1 MTMAFSIF
9 LYPSKSLLFFLCIS
23 TSWAYTCSRIPWSMK
38 LSPFS
43 SKSAETD
50 LTKRGFRY
58 ILGSDESGTGCI
70 AGPVVVATCCL
81 LQDEI
86 IDGVNDSKVL
96 TPETRT
102 RIYQHITNN
111 PTIYAWNYQLATP
124 VDISKSDT
132 AKATIQAFRRSIE
145 RLVVDH
151 NMPYNSTYSIVDG
164 HRTPLLNI
172 PVSCRPWKQADA
184 QVYTVALA
192 SILAKV
198 TLDTIMMDLHE
209 QYPLYD
215 FQSNKGYP
223 TRQHVQQVHTHGL
236 SPCHRATAKPIK
248 GR

>member
-1 MTMAFSIF
+1 
-9 LYPSKSLLFFLCIS
+9 
-23 TSWAYTCSRIPWSMK
+23 MK

-111 PTIYAWNYQLATP
+111 PTI
-124 VDISKSDT
+124 
-132 AKATIQAFRRSIE
+132 
-145 RLVVDH
+145 
-151 NMPYNSTYSIVDG
+151 
-164 HRTPLLNI
+164 
-172 PVSCRPWKQADA
+172 
-184 QVYTVALA
+184 
-192 SILAKV
+192 
-198 TLDTIMMDLHE
+198 
-209 QYPLYD
+209 
-215 FQSNKGYP
+215 
-223 TRQHVQQVHTHGL
+223 
-236 SPCHRATAKPIK
+236 
-248 GR
+248 